1 MIRKIIKKCVD
12 EGLFEETPE
21 IHRQPLL
28 SLVPTDIIG
37 HCLPPTK
44 KKGRQTIRYAPAQKV
59 QETPEMLQ
67 LAGELYNHK
76 ILDQLQRHFKAGKIK
91 EFYATAEKVL
101 RVESGNPVVRS
112 VIVGD
117 QLISERDQ
125 VDQAIADY
133 FQEVYGGDGHQADAE
148 ANMALWTRLEAVAE
162 MALGMFTV

>member
-1 MIRKIIKKCVD
+1 
-12 EGLFEETPE
+12 
-21 IHRQPLL
+21 
-28 SLVPTDIIG
+28 
-37 HCLPPTK
+37 
-44 KKGRQTIRYAPAQKV
+44 
-59 QETPEMLQ
+59 MLQ

-133 FQEVYGGDGHQADAE
+133 FQEVYGGDGH
-148 ANMALWTRLEAVAE
+148 
-162 MALGMFTV
+162 

>member
-1 MIRKIIKKCVD
+1 MIRKVVQECVKQ
-12 EGLFEETPE
+12 GLFEETPE
-21 IHRQPLL
+21 INRQPLL
-28 SLVPTDIIG
+28 SLVPTEISE
-37 HCLPPTK
+37 LFRPPMK
-44 KKGRQTIRYAPAQKV
+44 KKGRQTIRYSPAQKA
-59 QETPEMLQ
+59 QESPEMLQ

-76 ILDQLQRHFKAGKIK
+76 ILDQLQRHFKAGKIM

-133 FQEVYGGDGHQADAE
+133 FQEVYGGDGH
-148 ANMALWTRLEAVAE
+148 
-162 MALGMFTV
+162 

>member
-1 MIRKIIKKCVD
+1 
-12 EGLFEETPE
+12 
-21 IHRQPLL
+21 
-28 SLVPTDIIG
+28 
-37 HCLPPTK
+37 
-44 KKGRQTIRYAPAQKV
+44 
-59 QETPEMLQ
+59 MLQ
-67 LAGELYNHK
+67 IAGELHNHK
-76 ILDQLQRHFKAGKIK
+76 VLDQLQRSFKARNMK

-133 FQEVYGGDGHQADAE
+133 FQEVYGRDDHQADPE

-162 MALGMFTV
+162 MALGMFTMQDVVEAMKASNFNKGLGPDGFDGAVLKPGDPPIRFT

>member
-1 MIRKIIKKCVD
+1 M
-12 EGLFEETPE
+12 
-21 IHRQPLL
+21 
-28 SLVPTDIIG
+28 SLVPTDFIERFR
-37 HCLPPTK
+37 PTTK
-44 KKGRQTIRYAPAQKV
+44 KKGRQTIRYSPAQKA

-67 LAGELYNHK
+67 IAGELHNHK
-76 ILDQLQRHFKAGKIK
+76 VLDQLQKHFKAGRMK

-133 FQEVYGGDGHQADAE
+133 F
-148 ANMALWTRLEAVAE
+148 
-162 MALGMFTV
+162 